1 MSLVYRTPTLQ
12 PVEIE
17 VLDLIDDLR
26 DQPKRY
32 VDPEPRRWFGTLRRM
47 AFARAIQASNSI
59 EGYDASLDDVVAAVD
74 DEPTLSADEETRLA
88 LSGYR
93 DAMTYVLAV
102 AQDPA
107 ATVDEGLL
115 KSLHFMMLKH
125 RLDKDPGRWRPGE
138 IFVVRESTGER
149 VYEGP
154 PSDQVPEL
162 VAGAIAELEASDA
175 PVLVRAAMA
184 HLNLVM
190 VHPFRDGNGRMAR
203 ALQTLVL
210 AREQI
215 MAPVFSSI
223 EEYLGRNTELYY
235 EVLGEV
241 GQGRWS
247 PQTDA
252 RPWLRFCLTA
262 HYHQARTQ
270 LRRVEET
277 ERLYVACAE
286 IAEACDLPERTA
298 GALVEAAYGFRLTH
312 ASYKAIV
319 EVTAGDTVSS
329 LTTSR
334 DLRSLA
340 EATLINRSARRE
352 AVTTSQSQPCAR
364 SVRASNRAVRRG
376 RPAIRLPSPA
386 ASYSSSCRR
395 NPRPA
400 TGSRVHAQRARRP
413 PALRARQRLAATLP
427 APALFCIVLGR
438 HEP

>member
-1 MSLVYRTPTLQ
+1 MSLVYGTPTLQ

-17 VLDLIDDLR
+17 VLGMIDGLR
-26 DQPKRY
+26 SELRNY

-47 AFARAIQASNSI
+47 SFARAVQASNSI

-93 DAMTYVLAV
+93 DAMAYVLQV
-102 AQDPA
+102 AQDQA

-115 KSLHFMMLKH
+115 KSLHFMLLKH

-138 IFVVRESTGER
+138 IYVVRESTGER
-149 VYEGP
+149 VYEGAP
-154 PSDQVPEL
+154 FDEVPEL
-162 VAGAIAELEASDA
+162 VASTITELETSDA
-175 PVLVRAAMA
+175 PVLARAAMA

-215 MAPVFSSI
+215 MVMAPVFSSI
-223 EEYLGRNTELYY
+223 EEYLGRNTERYY
-235 EVLGEV
+235 EVLAEV
-241 GQGRWS
+241 GEGRWN
-247 PQTDA
+247 PQNDA

-270 LRRVEET
+270 LRRIEET
-277 ERLYVACAE
+277 ERLYAACAE
-286 IAEACDLPERTA
+286 IATQHGLPERTT
-298 GALVEAAYGFRLTH
+298 GALVEAAYGLRLTH
-312 ASYKAIV
+312 STYKTIV
-319 EVTAGDTVSS
+319 EMTAGDTVSS

-340 EATLINRSARRE
+340 DAKLLQAIGQT
-352 AVTTSQSQPCAR
+352 
-364 SVRASNRAVRRG
+364 RG
-376 RPAIRLPSPA
+376 RYYVGEEILLDQRRRIQSTRGPKETNDPFELASGQLRLELS
-386 ASYSSSCRR
+386 
-395 NPRPA
+395 
-400 TGSRVHAQRARRP
+400 
-413 PALRARQRLAATLP
+413 
-427 APALFCIVLGR
+427 
-438 HEP
+438 